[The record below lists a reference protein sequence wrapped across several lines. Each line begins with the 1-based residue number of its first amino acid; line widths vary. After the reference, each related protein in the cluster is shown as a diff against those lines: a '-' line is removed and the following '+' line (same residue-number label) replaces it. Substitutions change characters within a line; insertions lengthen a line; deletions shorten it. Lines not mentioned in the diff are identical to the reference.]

1 MTNFAERI
9 AQNKGLRIQNVEN
22 VLRLLADDCTIAFI
36 ARYRK
41 EATGCMNEVEIA
53 EIMKCAEELQQ
64 IENRRKFI
72 LESLEKQE
80 IKSEKLYNDIKHA
93 ETLTELEDLYLPYKP
108 KRKTR
113 AEIAK
118 QKGLAPLA
126 DLIMR
131 EADCN
136 INLKAREFIN
146 KTKGVANQEEALE
159 GARDI
164 VAAMINE
171 DASVRSA
178 MRSYHHNKAKI
189 TSVKTKNSKENG
201 KEDSRFDRW
210 HNWSEKAL
218 NAPSHRILAMFR
230 GEKEGILKLSVQ
242 PEDKEQAE
250 DFLIRKT
257 VRRRNGNDTSIQ
269 KETAVRDCYTRL
281 LAPSLETEL
290 RSELKAKADET
301 AIEIFAQNLRQL
313 LMASPLGEKRV
324 LAIDPGFRTGCK
336 CVCLDAQGKVLHH
349 DVIYLSDST
358 NAKNKLQF
366 LVRQFN
372 SQAIAIGNGTASNE
386 TLQLVNETDF
396 DKKPIISLVN
406 EDGASV
412 YSASEIAREELG
424 EYDITVRG
432 AASIGRRLQDPLAE
446 LVKID
451 PKSIGVGQ
459 YQHDVN
465 QTLLQSSLN
474 MQVESCVN
482 NVGVELNTA
491 SKKLLSYVS
500 GIGETLAGNI
510 IDYRNANGAFKSRK
524 ELLKVKRFG
533 QKAFEQSAGFLRV
546 RASKN
551 PLDNTAVHPE
561 RYALVEQ
568 MAKDINCTVSDL
580 INSSTHRSKIKLN
593 QYISNDC
600 GLPTLND
607 IMEELNRNSRDIRT
621 KFEEKEFNN
630 GVSCLEQLTV
640 GQWLYGKVSN
650 ITAFGAFVDLG
661 IHTDGLLHISN
672 ISEDYISDVGDVL
685 SLGQT
690 IKVRISEIDYTR
702 KRISLSMLSEDK
714 PKKS

>member
-1 MTNFAERI
+1 
-9 AQNKGLRIQNVEN
+9 G
-22 VLRLLADDCTIAFI
+22 
-36 ARYRK
+36 
-41 EATGCMNEVEIA
+41 
-53 EIMKCAEELQQ
+53 
-64 IENRRKFI
+64 
-72 LESLEKQE
+72 
-80 IKSEKLYNDIKHA
+80 KL
-93 ETLTELEDLYLPYKP
+93 
-108 KRKTR
+108 
-113 AEIAK
+113 
-118 QKGLAPLA
+118 
-126 DLIMR
+126 
-131 EADCN
+131 
-136 INLKAREFIN
+136 
-146 KTKGVANQEEALE
+146 
-159 GARDI
+159 
-164 VAAMINE
+164 
-171 DASVRSA
+171 
-178 MRSYHHNKAKI
+178 
-189 TSVKTKNSKENG
+189 
-201 KEDSRFDRW
+201 
-210 HNWSEKAL
+210 
-218 NAPSHRILAMFR
+218 
-230 GEKEGILKLSVQ
+230 
-242 PEDKEQAE
+242 
-250 DFLIRKT
+250 
-257 VRRRNGNDTSIQ
+257 
-269 KETAVRDCYTRL
+269 
-281 LAPSLETEL
+281 
-290 RSELKAKADET
+290 
-301 AIEIFAQNLRQL
+301 
-313 LMASPLGEKRV
+313 
-324 LAIDPGFRTGCK
+324 
-336 CVCLDAQGKVLHH
+336 LHH
-349 DVIYLSDST
+349 DVIHLSDLS

-366 LVRQFN
+366 LANQFAIE
-372 SQAIAIGNGTASNE
+372 AIAIGDGTASRE
-386 TLQLVNETDF
+386 TLQAVHEISFHNN
-396 DKKPIISLVN
+396 PIISMVN

-580 INSSTHRSKIKLN
+580 INSLTHRSKIKLN

-630 GVSCLEQLTV
+630 GVRCLEQLTV
-640 GQWLYGKVSN
+640 GQWLCGKVSN
-650 ITAFGAFVDLG
+650 ITAFGAFIDLG
-661 IHTDGLLHISN
+661 IHTDGLLHISS
-672 ISEDYISDVGDVL
+672 ISKEYIGSVSEIL
-685 SLGQT
+685 SLGQEV
-690 IKVRISEIDYTR
+690 KVRVSEIDYTR

-714 PKKS
+714 PKKHSNI